1 MCWHWYVL
9 QDTLTIFYFK
19 ALPTKNI
26 PRHWRVFASNFLYTV
41 LFKDFQCLDLY
52 NSVIANKAIWSTTKK
67 WELRVDPK
75 SCIGYSCRCG
85 NFTLQ
90 YGFWFTFK
98 AIALPV
104 RLKMIRSK
112 TPTLVGNKLVGF
124 NGSIWLG
131 LTNKLLNFES
141 TETLGRCQPAPA
153 FTESS
158 LGFAVLLCC
167 RYFHKGFRL

>member
-26 PRHWRVFASNFLYTV
+26 PRHWRVFASNYTV

-75 SCIGYSCRCG
+75 SCSGYSCRCG

-98 AIALPV
+98 AITLPV